1 MAASSPASRPHA
13 GFDERFAKALS
24 HLLRQRIL
32 RHLDEV
38 GVASPNELSQ
48 ALGEPLGNVSYHVRI
63 LRELDCVELVKT
75 QQRRGA
81 IEHYYRAID
90 CPWLTRLDLELDE
103 QGWEAMGRLLA
114 ETLDAAQHIQSSS
127 ADRLADAAPGPDGV
141 VPTVL
146 ALVHFRRDAPDG
158 VGPG

>member
-1 MAASSPASRPHA
+1 MAASSPASASHH
-13 GFDERFAKALS
+13 GIDERFAKALS

-63 LRELDCVELVKT
+63 LRELDCIELVKT

-81 IEHYYRAID
+81 IEHYYRAVD
-90 CPWLTRLDLELDE
+90 RPWLTRADLELDE
-103 QGWEAMGRLLA
+103 QGWAEMERLLA
-114 ETLDAAQHIQSSS
+114 ETLDGAQRIQAAS
-127 ADRLADAAPGPDGV
+127 ADRLADGGPGSDGV

-146 ALVHFRRDAPDG
+146 ALVHHRREAS
-158 VGPG
+158 V